1 MGHANRRISLVIV
14 VMAFGLVLGCGAKG
28 VMPTEGLAKA
38 ETAVKSART
47 AEARVYAPLDLK
59 LAEDKLAE
67 AKAAA
72 GREDF
77 TSARRLADEAR
88 VNALLAEKKAD
99 AARAKKSTKDV
110 GDTVDALRK
119 STQEPQK

>member
-1 MGHANRRISLVIV
+1 MGDANRRILLVIV

-28 VMPTEGLAKA
+28 VMPTEGLTKA
-38 ETAVKSART
+38 ETAIRSAQM

-67 AKAAA
+67 ARVAA

-77 TSARRLADEAR
+77 TGAQRLADEAR
-88 VNALLAEKKAD
+88 VSALLAEKKAD
-99 AARAKKSTKDV
+99 AARAKKSAKEM
-110 GDTVDALRK
+110 GDTIDALRK